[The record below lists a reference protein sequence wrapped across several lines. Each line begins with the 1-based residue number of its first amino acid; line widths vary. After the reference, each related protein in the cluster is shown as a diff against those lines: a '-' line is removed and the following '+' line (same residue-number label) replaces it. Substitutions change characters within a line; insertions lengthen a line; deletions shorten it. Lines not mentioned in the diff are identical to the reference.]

1 MVPPWKKKLGFF
13 NFWGWKKL
21 LVYFCDAECEI
32 GFLKILFQGTLKSE
46 NVDLQVWLEPY
57 GSKLEQYSS
66 MMEPYGSR
74 LYKSFKK
81 FVLSKHY
88 LYKLKY

>member
-1 MVPPWKKKLGFF
+1 MMNVKS
-13 NFWGWKKL
+13 
-21 LVYFCDAECEI
+21 V
-32 GFLKILFQGTLKSE
+32 FLKILFLGTLKSE

-57 GSKLEQYSS
+57 GSKLELYSS

-74 LYKSFKK
+74 LHKSFKK
-81 FVLSKHY
+81 IVSSKHY